1 MAKHPALMKRKA
13 PDANNAQPSTAP
25 SPQQQRAAILAS
37 PTKASPT
44 AKRSWS
50 QPLGPLSK
58 KRPPPQPL
66 ADSNTLKR
74 PRPASPSSSSA
85 SSFEGDVVAEARAV
99 AAAAAAPGPRA
110 PAAAARAAKTAATA
124 ARGSAGA
131 CFVLACKYDE
141 PNKNGDCPDHLRLDA
156 LQELYPGLKV
166 IGCSEYVPRSEKR
179 RSADAEIVAQ
189 NAKHDTHVAAN
200 FKKSLRD
207 IIKNTDP
214 KVLMLDY
221 FWLQPGYYEERYGMN
236 WLQSKIRELF
246 VSYRCE
252 VLLLPVDSR
261 GAVRRMHDASFD
273 DRPAGIEIEFV
284 SEADGLKHHPLVR
297 ATRHIDADLRALSG
311 RVTHAKGRWH
321 DMQKLR
327 LATPEPFVVAYRSGV
342 DWRAYLDG
350 LCALPPAP
358 EPSPLELRPL
368 APPPKPRSPR
378 RRSKSPAPPA
388 APAAAPP
395 PPPPLFDEDSD
406 DEDTPLSVLL
416 ARAGP

>member
-13 PDANNAQPSTAP
+13 PDANNTQPSTAP

-85 SSFEGDVVAEARAV
+85 SSFEGDVAAEARA
-99 AAAAAAPGPRA
+99 AAASAAPGPRA

-284 SEADGLKHHPLVR
+284 SEADGLKHHPLR
-297 ATRHIDADLRALSG
+297 RRLAGLPRRPLRAPA
-311 RVTHAKGRWH
+311 RARA
-321 DMQKLR
+321 
-327 LATPEPFVVAYRSGV
+327 LA
-342 DWRAYLDG
+342 
-350 LCALPPAP
+350 
-358 EPSPLELRPL
+358 LELRPL
-368 APPPKPRSPR
+368 APPPKPGR
-378 RRSKSPAPPA
+378 RAAGKSPAPPA

-395 PPPPLFDEDSD
+395 APPPLFDEDSD